1 MSAFQMTN
9 IMEGVVQSGTAQKLK
24 VLKRPIAG
32 KTGTTNDY
40 KDAWFIGFTPDMVVG
55 VYFGFDQP
63 SSLGHGETGGM
74 LAAPVVRDF
83 MREALADVPPIPF
96 RAPPGMKLVRVNHKT
111 GLPSGPG
118 DKTAILEAFKPGEE
132 PAGSVAEEMGDV
144 PVAGDDFNTGARLRT
159 PPMPAV
165 RRLTPLRRHLRDQPL
180 RQGRGPWRLLL
191 RPATL

>member
-1 MSAFQMTN
+1 
-9 IMEGVVQSGTAQKLK
+9 QSGTAQKLK

-83 MREALADVPPIPF
+83 MRQALADVPPIPF

-132 PAGSVAEEMGDV
+132 PAGSVAWAV
-144 PVAGDDFNTGARLRT
+144 GARG
-159 PPMPAV
+159 
-165 RRLTPLRRHLRDQPL
+165 
-180 RQGRGPWRLLL
+180 GRGEGGGGGAASPDDPH
-191 RPATL
+191 PAGAPRATAPAPAAPPQEAAPAPPP

>member
-1 MSAFQMTN
+1 
-9 IMEGVVQSGTAQKLK
+9 MEGVVQSGTAQKLK

-83 MREALADVPPIPF
+83 MREALADVPPVPF

-118 DKTAILEAFKPGEE
+118 DKTAILEAFKPGQE

-144 PVAGDDFNTGARLRT
+144 AG
-159 PPMPAV
+159 
-165 RRLTPLRRHLRDQPL
+165 RRR
-180 RQGRGPWRLLL
+180 
-191 RPATL
+191 